1 MNRHHAI
8 AVLAGCAVLA
18 WSGPAALAQSGDP
31 NSILNQ
37 SSTLLKEQQELDAR
51 ISASRSRLD
60 ELKQQQQRLNQETD
74 RLKGDRDTHQSLC
87 GSPGTYYSMR
97 AECDQQ
103 AADLANA
110 NQNLSRQQR
119 EVGQR
124 YQSTLSEADLLKKRQ
139 EILQQQA
146 SEAQRQLNQMPL
158 SGEARDC
165 VERLKKD
172 NLNASVSAYQQCLDR
187 SSGVRSQLN
196 PEPSRFPQLDKPGP
210 IEQMG
215 IEDEK
220 RRKRKAREAERGY

>member
-1 MNRHHAI
+1 MKRHHTI
-8 AVLAGCAVLA
+8 AALAGCAALTWA
-18 WSGPAALAQSGDP
+18 GPAAFAQSGDP

-51 ISASRSRLD
+51 ISASRSRLE

-74 RLKGDRDTHQSLC
+74 RLKSDRDTHQSLC
-87 GSPGTYYSMR
+87 GSPGTYYAMR

-103 AADLANA
+103 SADLANA
-110 NQNLSRQQR
+110 GQNLSRQQR
-119 EVGQR
+119 DVGQR

-139 EILQQQA
+139 EILQQQ
-146 SEAQRQLNQMPL
+146 SGEMQQKLKGMEL
-158 SGEARDC
+158 SGATKDC
-165 VERLKKD
+165 VDRLKKD
-172 NLNASVSAYQQCLDR
+172 NLGASVSAYEQCLGR
-187 SSGVRSQLN
+187 TGGAQSQLS
-196 PEPSRFPQLDKPGP
+196 PDQPRFPQLDKPGP